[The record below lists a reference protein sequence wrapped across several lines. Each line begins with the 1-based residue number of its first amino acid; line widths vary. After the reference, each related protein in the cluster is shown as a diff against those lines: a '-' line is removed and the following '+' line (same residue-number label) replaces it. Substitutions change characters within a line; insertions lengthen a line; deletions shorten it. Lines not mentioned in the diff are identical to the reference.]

1 MKRADLKKNGFNL
14 DSIIEFCRRNIRYIS
29 AGIIV
34 VVLIIVLAVTVTNRN
49 NDGSEEENE
58 VVQEQE
64 EQIQMGE
71 FEVDAIEEINT
82 LVQNYFTTYAAGDIA
97 TLETY
102 ATPISEVEKSYI
114 TLMSQYVSGYANIQC
129 YTKAGL
135 NEGEYAVSVVYDMQ
149 FEGIQTSAP
158 GLDFFYVRTNEN
170 GAYYIDN
177 LYSQF
182 NLQNREVELD
192 SQIEEYIGVYEIQA
206 DMLQL
211 CTDVQTRYEEALAA
225 DADLLNMVDVTIKEA
240 VQSWVT
246 QIAGSEQNGE
256 EQTTEEPTA
265 QEPTTQE
272 PTTEEPTTE
281 EPTPEEPTTEE
292 PTTTDEPEESD
303 TQTQE
308 NESDN
313 VNYIPEG
320 TTIVANK
327 AFNVREGM
335 DENSERIGTVDPGEK
350 IKVVFSYAEGWTKV
364 EWKEKT
370 GYIRTDLLLNN

>member
-29 AGIIV
+29 AGIVV
-34 VVLIIVLAVTVTNRN
+34 VVLIIVLAVSATNRN
-49 NDGSEEENE
+49 NEGSEEGNE
-58 VVQEQE
+58 TAQEQE
-64 EQIQMGE
+64 GQIQLGE

-82 LVQNYFTTYAAGDIA
+82 LVQNYFTAYAAGDTA

-129 YTKAGL
+129 HTKAGL

-192 SQIEEYIGVYEIQA
+192 SQIEEYIGVYESQA
-206 DMLQL
+206 DMVQL
-211 CTDVQTRYEEALAA
+211 CTDVQTRYEQALAA

-240 VQSWVT
+240 VQSWAT
-246 QIAGSEQNGE
+246 QIAGNEQNSQE
-256 EQTTEEPTA
+256 PTTEEPTA

-292 PTTTDEPEESD
+292 PTTTDEPENSD

-308 NESDN
+308 NEGDN
-313 VNYIPEG
+313 VNYLPEG

-350 IKVVFSYAEGWTKV
+350 IKVIFSYAEGWTKV